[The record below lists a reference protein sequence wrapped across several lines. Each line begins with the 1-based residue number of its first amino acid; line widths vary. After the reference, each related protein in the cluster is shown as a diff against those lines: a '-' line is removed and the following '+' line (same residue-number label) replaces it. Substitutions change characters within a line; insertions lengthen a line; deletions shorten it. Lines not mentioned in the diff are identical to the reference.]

1 MHHVC
6 TQTHKQAPKM
16 KLATNIMFYYQSLQ
30 LPKQVKENEKDNKNV
45 ILQKF
50 IILIQVKVLLKS

>member
-1 MHHVC
+1 
-6 TQTHKQAPKM
+6 M

>member
-30 LPKQVKENEKDNKNV
+30 LPKQVKENEKDEM
-45 ILQKF
+45 
-50 IILIQVKVLLKS
+50 KVNESETIEMPFFNSS